1 MEQQE
6 LDHVW
11 RVWVDEQ
18 NRVVSFR
25 ETADSRM
32 MEFASREEFLRR
44 VDEFTARNYR
54 YR

>member
-6 LDHVW
+6 PGRVW
-11 RVWVDEQ
+11 QVWVDEQ
-18 NRVVSFR
+18 NRVVSFQ
-25 ETADSRM
+25 ETADSRL
-32 MEFASREEFLRR
+32 MEFGSREEFLQR